1 MKKILI
7 TGGAGYI
14 GSMLSTEL
22 INLGHRVT
30 VIDLLKYEK
39 SSLNHLYFNEK
50 FQFINADVR
59 NKNIIK
65 KLVKKNEY
73 IIPLA
78 ALVGAPLCKKFKKD
92 AISTNLNAIKLI
104 LNNIKK
110 RHKLIYL
117 TTNSGYGIGKKNK
130 FCDENSPLKPISLYG
145 KTKCDAEYEVKKL
158 KNTVSFRL
166 ATVLG
171 ASFRMRSDLL
181 VNNFVQRAVKTNH
194 IDVFE
199 PNFRRNFIHI
209 KDVVRGIV
217 FAINNFNKIKSNVY
231 NLGLSSANI
240 TKINLAKKIKKQHK
254 SLIIKVIKNKSD
266 PDKRDYFVSN
276 AKIEKK
282 GFKAK
287 ISLDQGI
294 KELVQIFKNNSKKI
308 INNY

>member
-1 MKKILI
+1 
-7 TGGAGYI
+7 
-14 GSMLSTEL
+14 MLSTEL

-30 VIDLLKYEK
+30 VIDLLKYEQ
-39 SSLNHLYFNEK
+39 SSLNHLYFNKK

-78 ALVGAPLCKKFKKD
+78 ALVGAPLCEKFKKD
-92 AISTNLNAIKLI
+92 AISTNLNAVKLI
-104 LNNIKK
+104 LKNIKK
-110 RHKLIYL
+110 KHKLIYL
-117 TTNSGYGIGKKNK
+117 TTNSGYGIGEKNK

-145 KTKCDAEYEVKKL
+145 RTKCDAEDEVKKL
-158 KNTVSFRL
+158 KNAVSFRL
-166 ATVLG
+166 ATVFG
-171 ASFRMRSDLL
+171 ASYRMRSDLL
-181 VNNFVQRAVKTNH
+181 VNNFAQRAVKTNR

-209 KDVVRGIV
+209 KDVVNGIK

-276 AKIEKK
+276 AKIERK

-294 KELVQIFKNNSKKI
+294 RELIQVFKNNSKKI